1 MFVPEKNVVI
11 QRNMII
17 IVVADDP
24 LTGTGV
30 ALCLAAITTSI
41 CFVIS

>member
-1 MFVPEKNVVI
+1 MFVPENNAVI

-17 IVVADDP
+17 IVVTDDP

-30 ALCLAAITTSI
+30 EVSLTAVTTSV
-41 CFVIS
+41 CVVIS

>member
-30 ALCLAAITTSI
+30 AVCLAAITTSI
-41 CFVIS
+41 CIVIS

>member
-1 MFVPEKNVVI
+1 MFVPEKSVVI
-11 QRNMII
+11 QQNMII

-30 ALCLAAITTSI
+30 AVCLAAITTSMCI
-41 CFVIS
+41 VIS